1 MNKRF
6 MGWFVRL
13 TSIEWWLSIT
23 ILLMIETF
31 YEVFLTSILGLN
43 TLVQVPGIA
52 LKLQDRFSVALNF
65 LFWLFILS
73 FLSCTLWFTFK
84 VRN

>member
-23 ILLMIETF
+23 ILLLIETF
-31 YEVFLTSILGLN
+31 DEVLLTSILGLN
-43 TLVQVPGIA
+43 TLAQVPVDS
-52 LKLQDRFSVALNF
+52 L
-65 LFWLFILS
+65 
-73 FLSCTLWFTFK
+73 
-84 VRN
+84 